1 MSPQEPSCLDCDVN
15 TAFPTGRHSA
25 CQVTRWPGANL
36 FSRISPASA
45 NDQAPLLVL
54 GSRRGC
60 QLCPDTLGGAN
71 LENYQ
76 PCAPCVP
83 TGSFLQA
90 FSLAGHLTHRP
101 WGLMTPR
108 FQVSTWAQSLIRGPL
123 KSLLPRMKAAPR
135 SSKVKTLH
143 LKGLARNPLLIQ
155 AFHVIRLTYMPAHK
169 ADV

>member
-1 MSPQEPSCLDCDVN
+1 M
-15 TAFPTGRHSA
+15 
-25 CQVTRWPGANL
+25 TRL
-36 FSRISPASA
+36 
-45 NDQAPLLVL
+45 PLLVL

-60 QLCPDTLGGAN
+60 QLYPDTLGGAN

-108 FQVSTWAQSLIRGPL
+108 FQVSTWAQSLIRGFSL
-123 KSLLPRMKAAPR
+123 KISSPQDEGS
-135 SSKVKTLH
+135 SSKQQGQNSSSQGSRQKSIAHPSISCHKTNIYASPQGWCL
-143 LKGLARNPLLIQ
+143 R
-155 AFHVIRLTYMPAHK
+155 VMPWESVWRFLEEK
-169 ADV
+169 VYLGSKLQSSDWNKNTSFKL